1 MLLNFIMELEA
12 HEIPEDVLEDLVEKG
27 YAFVDDVEG
36 VRKIRIDLERLL
48 GVVLG
53 FEDEEKPAV

>member
-1 MLLNFIMELEA
+1 MELEA

>member
-1 MLLNFIMELEA
+1 MEFDA
-12 HEIPEDVLEDLVEKG
+12 HEIPDDVLVDLVEKG
-27 YAFVDDVEG
+27 YASVYEAEG
-36 VRKIRIDLERLL
+36 VQKIRIDLERLL